1 MTDKTNRRSVLRHGI
16 GLAVAGATMTSIL
29 DRAYGSEGRGEME
42 LTGGGRLVFERT
54 RSGWRASVI
63 TPEGRGM
70 RSPTGIVHTVETGA
84 IGLNNG
90 RVMDGVISDGTF
102 YSHSRHSEH
111 SETTTDER
119 QLNLADMPEW
129 RQRPVLDTQ
138 ATMLRQ
144 RGVLS
149 TDPDLRGHQDWS
161 RLR

>member
-1 MTDKTNRRSVLRHGI
+1 MTKTTNRRALLRHGI

-54 RSGWRASVI
+54 ARGWQAAVI
-63 TPEGRGM
+63 TPEGRSM

-102 YSHSRHSEH
+102 YSHSEHSEH
-111 SETTTDER
+111 SETTTDGTR
-119 QLNLADMPEW
+119 LSLGDMPEW
-129 RQRPVLDTQ
+129 RQRPVLESQ

-149 TDPDLRGHQDWS
+149 TDPTLREHQDRS